1 MATGK
6 IKWFDRGTGYGFIR
20 PDEAGKDVFFHQSAI
35 CEPSECPLQL
45 GDEVSFKAEA
55 NERGPEAIAITITA
69 SRHEKDRIVR

>member
-35 CEPSECPLQL
+35 REPGKRVLQQ

-55 NERGPEAIAITITA
+55 NERGPEAIAMTVTKEA
-69 SRHEKDRIVR
+69 PEL